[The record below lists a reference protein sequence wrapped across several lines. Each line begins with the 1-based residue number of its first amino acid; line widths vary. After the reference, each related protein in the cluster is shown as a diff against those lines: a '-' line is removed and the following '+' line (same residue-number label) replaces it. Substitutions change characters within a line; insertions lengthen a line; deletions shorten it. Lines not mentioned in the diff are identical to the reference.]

1 MRRIAIMNQKG
12 GCGKTTTA
20 VNLAGALATRGLR
33 TLLVDLDPQGH
44 CAAGLAIPESRLDA
58 DIGEA
63 MLVGDRAGFDP
74 ERLIWRISRRL
85 DLAPSRSRLASFDT
99 NGQGSDRPDLDWLLD
114 RFLSRMS
121 SRYDVCVID
130 TPPGSRNVLSRNA
143 LAAASLVLVPV
154 ETSYYALQSA
164 TNEVTTLAE
173 LAERIGVQPQIGV
186 LPSVHE
192 HTVALARDLESE
204 LGRRMN
210 ARVVPCVIRYDIAVK
225 EAASFGQS
233 VIDYNN
239 ASDAAADFVQLATW
253 SIDQLR
259 TLVDHRPPA
268 STTSQSVRAVPGMD
282 AHRELSRRVASSGIP
297 GRESTFTTSNHTLP
311 THSSRADDLARTA
324 RRMQDQRVAQ
334 PSSNSHECR

>member
-20 VNLAGALATRGLR
+20 VNLAGALAARGLR

-63 MLVGDRAGFDP
+63 MLVGDRAGFDA

-85 DLAPSRSRLASFDT
+85 DLAPSRTRLASFDT
-99 NGQGSDRPDLDWLLD
+99 NGQGADRPDLDWLLD
-114 RFLSRMS
+114 RFLSRLS
-121 SRYDVCVID
+121 SQYDVCVID
-130 TPPGSRNVLSRNA
+130 TPPGSRNVLARNA

-164 TNEVTTLAE
+164 TNEVATLAE
-173 LAERIGVQPQIGV
+173 LGERMGVQPQIGV

-192 HTVALARDLESE
+192 QTVALARDLESE
-204 LGRRMN
+204 LSRRVN
-210 ARVVPCVIRYDIAVK
+210 ARMVPFVIRYDVAVK

-233 VIDYNN
+233 VLDYNSS
-239 ASDAAADFVQLATW
+239 SDAATDFVQLATW
-253 SIDQLR
+253 TIDQLR
-259 TLVDHRPPA
+259 TLVDHRPTA
-268 STTSQSVRAVPGMD
+268 ATAQAVRAVPGMD
-282 AHRELSRRVASSGIP
+282 AHRELSRRVASAGIP
-297 GRESTFTTSNHTLP
+297 GREGSFTP
-311 THSSRADDLARTA
+311 ATHSMMSQSSRADDLARTA
-324 RRMQDQRVAQ
+324 RRMQDQRSVQ
-334 PSSNSHECR
+334 SFSGHSHV